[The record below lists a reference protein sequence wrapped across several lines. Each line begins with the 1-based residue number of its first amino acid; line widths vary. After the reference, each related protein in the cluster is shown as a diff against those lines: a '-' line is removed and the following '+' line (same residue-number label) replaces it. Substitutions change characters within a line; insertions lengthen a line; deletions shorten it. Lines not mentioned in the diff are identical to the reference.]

1 MFDAIRSSVSALHAS
16 SEALSVR
23 ADNVANVR
31 TTARL
36 DEVDLS
42 PAARRAA
49 SEPPDNV
56 FRPSAPTFVSVR
68 DGGVDVAVER
78 RDPSHRVG
86 FDPGD
91 PKSDGEGRVAVPNV
105 DLAEEIVG
113 TIQDRTMFVANAAV
127 IRASDEMAGALLD
140 EEA

>member
-1 MFDAIRSSVSALHAS
+1 MFNAISSSVSAVKAS

-23 ADNVANVR
+23 ADNIANVR

-49 SEPPDNV
+49 SEPPDEV
-56 FRPSAPTFVSVR
+56 FRPSTPKFVSVR
-68 DGGVDVAVER
+68 DGGVDVEVEG
-78 RDPSHRVG
+78 RDPSHRVV
-86 FDPGD
+86 FDPSD
-91 PKSDGEGRVAVPNV
+91 PKSDDEGRVAAPNV

-113 TIQDRTMFVANAAV
+113 TRQDRAMFLANVAV
-127 IRASDEMAGALLD
+127 IRTADEMFGALLD
-140 EEA
+140 DEA